1 MYMKLRNT
9 LAGCMLALLCLL
21 PATGGHAQTAAPQ
34 GRPAIAR
41 DAAIEKAVAE
51 RLGQMT
57 LDEKLGQMIQ
67 IEINLIAYT
76 DPAFSIQSLMTK
88 SRSELESIL
97 QRFGLEKQYPIG
109 RLTDANGKVKPEA
122 AYQFYNL
129 SQQINDSLGFRLDE
143 EKLRMAFEKYKV
155 SSVLN
160 MLGGIHGADLQTWQR
175 ATTQIQEAALKHLGI
190 PCMYGLDQVHALP
203 TPWVARCFPSP

>member
-67 IEINLIAYT
+67 IEINLIAYNPTSDKFKRPT
-76 DPAFSIQSLMTK
+76 DKVIEQFLHKA
-88 SRSELESIL
+88 ESICRNVTL
-97 QRFGLEKQYPIG
+97 RRERGGGKKAACGQL
-109 RLTDANGKVKPEA
+109 RLGKI
-122 AYQFYNL
+122 QNDGNL
-129 SQQINDSLGFRLDE
+129 S
-143 EKLRMAFEKYKV
+143 
-155 SSVLN
+155 
-160 MLGGIHGADLQTWQR
+160 
-175 ATTQIQEAALKHLGI
+175 
-190 PCMYGLDQVHALP
+190 
-203 TPWVARCFPSP
+203 